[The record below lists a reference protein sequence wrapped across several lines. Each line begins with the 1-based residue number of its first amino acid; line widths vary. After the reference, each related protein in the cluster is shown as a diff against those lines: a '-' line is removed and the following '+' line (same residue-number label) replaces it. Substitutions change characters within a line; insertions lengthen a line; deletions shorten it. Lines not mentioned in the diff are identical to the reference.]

1 MRFKLI
7 FLSFLF
13 SLSLFARKA
22 DDGEIFFNNKQYA
35 KAKAVYET
43 VLKKRPNDALANYR
57 YARCCYELKEAED
70 AIIHFEMSGTKFP
83 LRDLYLGELYF
94 NSYRFERSV
103 LAYQT
108 YLTTVDSMDV
118 KRPDLL
124 KKLKKSEIA
133 ARLFTKVEDI
143 AIVDSVVVN
152 KPDFLKFYKFSSELG
167 SLSQE
172 TLNMPHR
179 KKADKIKYTTQRQ
192 DRMYFSDSI
201 RGNISIFTS
210 FKLLDG
216 WSKATSVSDVINT
229 AANENYPFLLL
240 DGVTIYFA
248 SDGENSIGGYD
259 IFVTRLNPSTN
270 TYLAPENVGFPF
282 NSPANDYMM
291 VIDEQNKLGWFAT
304 DRNQPAGKVAIY
316 TFAPNEFKNI
326 VRTENKDSL
335 RDVAQLIKYRK
346 ISRSKSDNR
355 IPVQAQIKESE
366 SQIEF
371 VVNDSTV
378 YHSVSQFKN
387 PAALNGWNE
396 LTKLTE
402 DYKVKTK
409 ELTDLRAKYE
419 LAENEENRKALTP
432 KILETENKVLEMKKL
447 LSTKTVEIRNI
458 ESNYIKAEIKSK

>member
-7 FLSFLF
+7 FLTFLF
-13 SLSLFARKA
+13 SLNLFARKA

-43 VLKKRPNDALANYR
+43 VLKKKPNDALANYR
-57 YARCCYELKEAED
+57 FARCCYELKEAED

-94 NSYRFERSV
+94 NSYRFERSA

-124 KKLKKSEIA
+124 KKLRKSEIA

-143 AIVDSVVVN
+143 AIIDSVVVN
-152 KPDFLKFYKFSSELG
+152 KSDFLKFYKFSSELG

-201 RGNISIFTS
+201 RGNMNIFTS

-248 SDGENSIGGYD
+248 SDGENSIVGYD

-291 VIDEQNKLGWFAT
+291 VIDEQNKLGWFAS
-304 DRNQPAGKVAIY
+304 DRNQPVGKVAIY

-326 VRTENKDSL
+326 IRTENKDSL

-355 IPVQAQIKESE
+355 IPVQAQFQKSE

-387 PAALNGWNE
+387 PATLNGWNE

-419 LAENEENRKALTP
+419 LAENDENRNALTP

>member
-13 SLSLFARKA
+13 SLTLFARKA

-35 KAKAVYET
+35 KAKAVYGT
-43 VLKKRPNDALANYR
+43 VLKKKPNDALANYR

-94 NSYRFERSV
+94 NSYRFDRSA
-103 LAYQT
+103 LSYQT

-118 KRPDLL
+118 KRPELL

-133 ARLFTKVEDI
+133 ARLFAKVEDI
-143 AIVDSVVVN
+143 AIIDSVVVN
-152 KPDFLKFYKFSSELG
+152 KADFLKFYKFSSELG

-172 TLNMPHR
+172 QLIMPR
-179 KKADKIKYTTQRQ
+179 KKKADKIKYTTQRQ

-201 RGNISIFTS
+201 RGNMNIFTS

-229 AANENYPFLLL
+229 SANENYPFLLL

-248 SDGENSIGGYD
+248 SDGENSMGGYD

-304 DRNQPAGKVAIY
+304 DRNQPSGKVSIY

-326 VRTENKDSL
+326 IRTENKDSL

-346 ISRSKSDNR
+346 ISRIKLDNR
-355 IPVQAQIKESE
+355 IPVQAQFQKSE
-366 SQIEF
+366 NKIEF

-396 LTKLTE
+396 LSKLTE

-419 LAENEENRKALTP
+419 LAENDENRKALTP